1 MSRELISKRTRNRF
15 REFLVGWV
23 IREIEMLFEE
33 AGVGFDAEHQ
43 PQVSGQRRACVEQHY
58 HTLDFSSPS
67 DIRKLLAAYQE
78 VIALSKRDIPSS
90 PDLTG
95 MQKAI
100 QELVDCLKQDGFDY
114 KDGVLLPITP
124 AARRIQE
131 VPSSGQMISETT
143 RRNIIDA
150 LTLEKVNWA
159 GQLPEADFLSRLW
172 DLENMPSH
180 DGRPQF
186 KTAAA
191 DIWQHRENNLD
202 WDDDWVFFDS
212 RFNLLKGPDE
222 TLLRFLCEMVHPV
235 VRQDPQEVDH
245 LVSLINGYLRADG
258 WEIHPT
264 TWMSDRP
271 IFSARHREIPGN
283 PALNG
288 IRNMAG
294 VMDSSYLTQQITRM
308 ETSVERDPELAIGTA
323 KELVETVCK
332 TILEE
337 RGEDPAKDDL
347 QKLVRRTAK
356 ALALLPDD
364 INEASKGVET
374 IRRIL
379 NSTLSHLTF

>member
-1 MSRELISKRTRNRF
+1 
-15 REFLVGWV
+15 
-23 IREIEMLFEE
+23 
-33 AGVGFDAEHQ
+33 
-43 PQVSGQRRACVEQHY
+43 
-58 HTLDFSSPS
+58 
-67 DIRKLLAAYQE
+67 
-78 VIALSKRDIPSS
+78 
-90 PDLTG
+90 
-95 MQKAI
+95 MQKAV
-100 QELVDCLKQDGFDY
+100 QELIDCLKQDGFDY
-114 KDGVLLPITP
+114 RDGVLLPITP
-124 AARRIQE
+124 SVRRILE
-131 VPSSGQMISETT
+131 VPPTGQLISENT

-159 GQLPEADFLSRLW
+159 GRLPETDFLSRLW
-172 DLENMPSH
+172 DLENMPSY

-191 DIWQHRENNLD
+191 DIWQHRENNQD

-212 RFNLLKGPDE
+212 RFNILKGPDE
-222 TLLRFLCEMVHPV
+222 TLLRFLCEMLHPV
-235 VRQDPQEVDH
+235 VRQDPKEVDH
-245 LVSLINGYLRADG
+245 LVGLINGYLRADG
-258 WEIHPT
+258 WEIHPA

-271 IFSARHREIPGN
+271 VFSARHRAIPDN

-288 IRNMAG
+288 IRNMARA
-294 VMDSSYLTQQITRM
+294 MDSSYLTQQITRM

-364 INEASKGVET
+364 INEASKGAET
-374 IRRIL
+374 IRKIL
-379 NSTLSHLTF
+379 SSFGQITQGMAELRNLYGTGHGPSAKTNRGIRPRHARLATGAAATLASFLFETHLERKTAPTSNSAEVA